1 MMDEARRR
9 RLSTFLSKHLR
20 HTPAALGI
28 TLDVA
33 GWTAIDAL
41 LAACRARG
49 VGIDRA
55 TLEEIVATSDK
66 QRFAIDPT
74 GRRIRA
80 NQGHS
85 APVDLGLPVLPPPP
99 VLYHG
104 TPARLV
110 ETLLRE
116 GLRPMGRH
124 AVHLSATVETAI
136 AVGARRGRPAVL
148 AVDAAGMAAAGHRFS
163 RSANGVWLVDAVPPE
178 FLSLADH
185 DDTTAVSGADE
196 ECDPHRP

>member
-1 MMDEARRR
+1 MDESRRR
-9 RLSTFLSKHLR
+9 RLSKFLSQHLR
-20 HTPAALGI
+20 HAPAARGI
-28 TLDVA
+28 TLDAA
-33 GWTAIDAL
+33 GWTEIDAL

-49 VGIDRA
+49 VGLDRA
-55 TLEEIVATSDK
+55 TLEALVATSDK
-66 QRFAIDPT
+66 QRFAIDPA

-85 APVDLGLPVLPPPP
+85 VPVDLGLPALPPPP

-110 ETLLRE
+110 ATLLGE

-124 AVHLSATVETAI
+124 AVHLSAAVDTAV

-148 AVDAAGMAAAGHRFS
+148 AVDAAGMAAAGHRFT
-163 RSANGVWLVDAVPPE
+163 RSANGVWLVAAVPPE
-178 FLSLADH
+178 FLSRASPGNTPADP
-185 DDTTAVSGADE
+185 G
-196 ECDPHRP
+196 DPPAG